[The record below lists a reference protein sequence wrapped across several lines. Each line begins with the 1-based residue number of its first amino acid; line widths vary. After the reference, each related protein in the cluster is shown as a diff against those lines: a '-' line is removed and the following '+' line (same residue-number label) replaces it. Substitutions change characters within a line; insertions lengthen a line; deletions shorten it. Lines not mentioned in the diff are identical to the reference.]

1 MNIRTFYYYLMDN
14 EILERVLPIALGM
27 TVTLILSLLIYV
39 TYKYCYRGVS
49 YSRNFNLSLI
59 MMSLVTSVVMMVI
72 GSNIALSLGMV
83 GALSIVR
90 FRTAVKDPRDTVY
103 IFWSISVGLACGVE
117 IYDIAVIGSLFIAAV
132 VFIFSINNNS
142 REKYLLVIRGKIGVE
157 EKIYS
162 VIFKQVKY
170 YKVRSRT
177 INNENMEI
185 VCEVRLK
192 KDEDIRLIN
201 RLNNIEGIKS
211 MNLVS
216 QSGEMIG

>member
-177 INNENMEI
+177 INNESMEI

-201 RLNNIEGIKS
+201 RLSSIEGIKS

>member
-1 MNIRTFYYYLMDN
+1 MNISTFYYYLMDN
-14 EILERVLPIALGM
+14 AIMERVLPIIIGM

-49 YSRNFNLSLI
+49 YSKNFNLSLI

-117 IYDIAVIGSLFIAAV
+117 IYDIAVIGSLFIAAI
-132 VFIFSINNNS
+132 VFIFSINTNS
-142 REKYLLVIRGKIGVE
+142 REKYLLVIRGKLGVE

-201 RLNNIEGIKS
+201 RLSSIEGIKS

>member
-1 MNIRTFYYYLMDN
+1 MSFRTFYYYLMDN
-14 EILERVLPIALGM
+14 VILERVLPIALGM

-59 MMSLVTSVVMMVI
+59 MMSLVTAVVMMVI

-117 IYDIAVIGSLFIAAV
+117 IYDIAIIGSLFIAVV
-132 VFIFSINNNS
+132 VFIFSINTTS
-142 REKYLLVIRGKIGVE
+142 REKYLLVIRGKIGIE
-157 EKIYS
+157 ENIYS
-162 VIFKQVKY
+162 VIFKQVKH

-201 RLNNIEGIKS
+201 RLSSIEGIKS

>member
-177 INNENMEI
+177 INNESMEI

>member
-1 MNIRTFYYYLMDN
+1 MSFRTFYYYLMDN
-14 EILERVLPIALGM
+14 VILERVLPIALGM

-59 MMSLVTSVVMMVI
+59 MMSLVTAVVMMVI

-117 IYDIAVIGSLFIAAV
+117 IYDIAIIGSLFIAVV
-132 VFIFSINNNS
+132 VFVFSINTTS
-142 REKYLLVIRGKIGVE
+142 REKYLLVIRGKIGIE
-157 EKIYS
+157 ENIYS
-162 VIFKQVKY
+162 VIFKQVKH

-201 RLNNIEGIKS
+201 RLSSIEGIKS